1 MDLNVVKELVRVL
14 EGSTL
19 SVLEI
24 TEGTEKIRLEK
35 GPCAAPRLMEA
46 PAPAP
51 VFSAPVPAAP
61 APAAPAAPTSQPETP
76 AAAGKEVR
84 SPMVGM
90 FYAAPTPGAAP
101 FVSVGDRVHKGDVLC
116 IIEAMKLMNEIT
128 AEQDGEITEVCVE
141 NGAVVEY
148 DQPLFRIR

>member
-1 MDLNVVKELVRVL
+1 MDLNTVRELVQVL

-35 GPCAAPRLMEA
+35 GPCAPRLMEA

-51 VFSAPVPAAP
+51 VFSAPAPAAP
-61 APAAPAAPTSQPETP
+61 APAVPAAPASQPEAP

-116 IIEAMKLMNEIT
+116 IIEAMKLLNEIT
-128 AEQDGEITEVCVE
+128 AESDGEIVDICAH
-141 NGAVVEY
+141 NGDVVEY
-148 DQPLFRIR
+148 GQTLFKIF

>member
-1 MDLNVVKELVRVL
+1 MDLNTVKELVQVL

-24 TEGTEKIRLEK
+24 TEGSEKIRLEK
-35 GPCAAPRLMEA
+35 GPCAPRLMEA
-46 PAPAP
+46 PVSGPLSAAVPAAGIAAPA
-51 VFSAPVPAAP
+51 APVPEPAAP
-61 APAAPAAPTSQPETP
+61 APE
-76 AAAGKEVR
+76 GKEIR

-90 FYAAPTPGAAP
+90 FYASPAPGADP